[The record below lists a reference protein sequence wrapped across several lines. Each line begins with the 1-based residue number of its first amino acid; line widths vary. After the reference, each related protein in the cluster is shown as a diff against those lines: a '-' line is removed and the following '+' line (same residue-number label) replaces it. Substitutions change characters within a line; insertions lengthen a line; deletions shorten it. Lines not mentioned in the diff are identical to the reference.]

1 MRQKLRILILE
12 DNPADAEL
20 AQRELEKAGLSF
32 AASIV
37 ATRGEFLQ
45 QLDVF
50 DPDII
55 LSDYKLPGFDGISAM
70 RVAVARK
77 PEIPFIFVTGEMG
90 EERAIDTLKEGATD
104 YVLKQRLARLGPA
117 VERALAEVEE
127 KSQRRRAEE
136 NYRTVFETT
145 GTAMCVL
152 GEDSVVLSAN
162 RGFERLL
169 GYAVGESEPEVRFKQ
184 VVSRDG
190 PEVEDF
196 YRYHREVLSE
206 GETDPV
212 FFKTRVVSRD
222 GSTLDVL
229 ASMGRLPGT
238 RNSVL
243 SLIDITR
250 EKQFAGELK
259 ERAERLRDFLTVASH
274 EIRHPITVIKGY
286 AEMLGN
292 GDMEIPED
300 MVPDIY
306 ASMNDAADR
315 LTRIVTELMD
325 VSRIENDGIELD
337 MALHDIKELV
347 LEAVA
352 DERGA
357 RAARHVELEVLSDP
371 GQVVV
376 DRARIIFVLDQLLDN
391 AEKYSPKGSPP
402 SVTLESG
409 LDGPLVSVL
418 DRGPGIPEP
427 DRERVFER
435 FYQVE
440 DVLHHSKPGMGLGL
454 FIARRIVDAHGG
466 RIWCEPR
473 DGGGSAFRF
482 SIPK

>member
-1 MRQKLRILILE
+1 MREKIRILILE
-12 DNPADAEL
+12 DNAADAEL
-20 AQRELEKAGLSF
+20 VQRELEKAGLSF
-32 AASIV
+32 VASIV
-37 ATRGEFLQ
+37 AAKWEFLQ

-169 GYAVGESEPEVRFKQ
+169 GYAVGEPEPEVRFKQ

-190 PEVEDF
+190 SEVEDF
-196 YRYHREVLSE
+196 YRYHREVLS
-206 GETDPV
+206 GGGTDPV
-212 FFKTRVVSRD
+212 FFKTRVVHRD
-222 GSTLDVL
+222 GRTLDVL

-243 SLIDITR
+243 SLIDVTR
-250 EKQFAGELK
+250 EKKFEGELK

-286 AEMLGN
+286 TEMLE
-292 GDMEIPED
+292 DVDIEIPED
-300 MVPDIY
+300 MVADIY
-306 ASMNDAADR
+306 ASMDDAADR
-315 LTRIVTELMD
+315 LIRIVTELMD
-325 VSRIENDGIELD
+325 MSLIENDGIELD
-337 MALHDIKELV
+337 MTSCEMKELV
-347 LEAVA
+347 LEAATDKRGWRA
-352 DERGA
+352 D
-357 RAARHVELEVLSDP
+357 RHVEVEVLSDP
-371 GQVVV
+371 GLATV
-376 DRARIIFVLDQLLDN
+376 DRVRFMYVLDELLDN
-391 AEKYSPKGSPP
+391 ADKYSPEGSPV
-402 SVTLESG
+402 SVTLEARAG
-409 LDGPLVSVL
+409 IALVSVL
-418 DRGPGIPEP
+418 DRGPGIPES

-440 DVLHHSKPGMGLGL
+440 DALNHSQPGMGLGL
-454 FIARRIVDAHGG
+454 YIVKQLLDAQGG
-466 RIWCEPR
+466 KIWYEPR